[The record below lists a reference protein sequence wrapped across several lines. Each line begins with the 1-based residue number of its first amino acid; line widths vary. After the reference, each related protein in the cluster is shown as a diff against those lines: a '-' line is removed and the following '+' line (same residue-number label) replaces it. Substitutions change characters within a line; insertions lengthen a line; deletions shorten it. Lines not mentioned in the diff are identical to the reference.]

1 MCCIHN
7 SDYFIFIHIIHVSF
21 EMSLRKNVHTA
32 QNISSSSFFL
42 SDFFFSFL
50 FLHRLHSCRR
60 QNVYA
65 AYTLMCIYIFVFFC
79 FLNYVN
85 CATLTTSK
93 LMMTTMGDIIIEC
106 YTYIHT
112 STYVE
117 AYESERMKEKRRR
130 KCGAIIRR
138 QNE

>member
-1 MCCIHN
+1 MLH
-7 SDYFIFIHIIHVSF
+7 SQQRLLYLHSF
-21 EMSLRKNVHTA
+21 YSCLIRDELEEKCSYSTKHFFF
-32 QNISSSSFFL
+32 FFL
-42 SDFFFSFL
+42 SFL

-65 AYTLMCIYIFVFFC
+65 AHTLMCIYIFVFFC

-85 CATLTTSK
+85 CATLTTLK